1 MTPQKLRLLLG
12 LSTDVVS
19 DETLTAAME
28 LAEEW
33 CATKAAAYSA
43 NVPDAAVADMTLFY
57 LRQNL
62 DLRGIKPSSISLPD
76 MSMATDVVSA
86 SRLLV
91 EDAERQIK
99 AAAFAKGQGFKHLRS
114 GRVPPWH

>member
-1 MTPQKLRLLLG
+1 MQKMRLLLG
-12 LSTDVVS
+12 LSDAVV
-19 DETLTAAME
+19 DDATLAAALE
-28 LAEEW
+28 LAEDW

-43 NVPDAAVADMTLFY
+43 GVPDAAVADMTLYY

-76 MSMATDVVSA
+76 MSMATDLASA

-99 AAAFAKGQGFKHLRS
+99 ASAFAKGQGFKHLRS